1 MSTNSPRADRP
12 RSAAAVAT
20 SESSEIGKSSASE
33 SSEIG
38 KSPAPAGVERSA
50 SPAGPKRVRPA
61 RAGSLDRTPCS
72 RSPTSEKRPDL
83 LAMAKIGDEFGLF
96 ALLDTQKDGLVVDME
111 EVDSKGCTAL
121 MLATEAGH
129 FDTCEMLLKKGKC
142 NVDTINEKTGRT
154 ALHIAINKGKLPIAK
169 LLAEK
174 YKAQLE
180 IADITF
186 GTY

>member
-1 MSTNSPRADRP
+1 MSSSERRL
-12 RSAAAVAT
+12 SATPAT
-20 SESSEIGKSSASE
+20 TESSTAGKSSAP
-33 SSEIG
+33 G
-38 KSPAPAGVERSA
+38 ARSA
-50 SPAGPKRVRPA
+50 SPAGPKRERPP
-61 RAGSLDRTPCS
+61 RAGSLDR
-72 RSPTSEKRPDL
+72 SPLAHPVPSEKRGDL

-96 ALLDTQKDGLVVDME
+96 ALLESQKDGFVVDME
-111 EVDSKGCTAL
+111 EVDSKGYTAL

-129 FDTCEMLLKKGKC
+129 FDTCEMLLNKGKC
-142 NVDTINEKTGRT
+142 NIDTINEKTGRT
-154 ALHIAINKGKLPIAK
+154 ALHIAISKAKLPIAK